1 MKFLPI
7 TVATVVATASSFTLL
22 TSTSPVDGF
31 STVAQRPT
39 TSASASRSS
48 SYTSLSYASEEKVY
62 IPEPVNDDG
71 VFPKRPSP
79 SSSSGR
85 SYAEEEEF
93 DTFISVEEAEER
105 LRHERMQFDLDHE
118 DMRRLIDEQRHEL
131 DELHHLA
138 QHRGGGSSPVRVARD
153 ITDDVIDVKSQDDN
167 DEDTN
172 DDNESKSSPSSS
184 RSIKNKNN
192 AQSHRYS
199 GPPPPSPQ
207 AHFGHPHHR
216 PQQPHVRAPFMQ
228 PDTAFATGDSFG
240 DPAPMASY
248 HEAHIIDLERRLH
261 LAMEENAMLVEQL
274 HSQQHLFD
282 DQRAEL
288 EQRIMEEQDRVLS
301 LQEEL
306 VMERTYFEESR
317 VELQD
322 LVDTERARA
331 DRLQDEL
338 SIHEM
343 QDQQRMFQHH
353 QQHYQ
358 HQNGG
363 NTRTHF
369 TQSAHTATPP
379 PPRGGGAGNG
389 VYVGTTDP
397 HASRQQGP
405 QHFDVQL
412 DNNDILSPLYP

>member
-7 TVATVVATASSFTLL
+7 TVATVVATASSFALL

-31 STVAQRPT
+31 STLAQRST
-39 TSASASRSS
+39 ASASRPS
-48 SYTSLSYASEEKVY
+48 SYTSLSYASEESVY

-71 VFPKRPSP
+71 VFPKRQSP

-93 DTFISVEEAEER
+93 STFISVEEAEER

-138 QHRGGGSSPVRVARD
+138 QQRSGSSPLRVARD
-153 ITDDVIDVKSQDDN
+153 ITDAIIDVESEDDN
-167 DEDTN
+167 DEDEK
-172 DDNESKSSPSSS
+172 DDDESKTSPTSFSS
-184 RSIKNKNN
+184 RSSSKNN
-192 AQSHRYS
+192 AQSHRYA
-199 GPPPPSPQ
+199 GPPPPQSQ
-207 AHFGHPHHR
+207 AHFGHPRHR

-228 PDTAFATGDSFG
+228 PDAAFATGDSFG
-240 DPAPMASY
+240 DPTPMASY

-306 VMERTYFEESR
+306 AMERTYFEESR

-331 DRLQDEL
+331 DRLQDQL

-369 TQSAHTATPP
+369 TQSARGATPP

-397 HASRQQGP
+397 HASREQRP
-405 QHFDVQL
+405 QRFDVQL
-412 DNNDILSPLYP
+412 DNNDIRSPLYP